1 MNWNRFDLAA
11 FLVVLFSFL
20 ASLYYYAVL
29 PDVIITHWNAQGV
42 ANGSMSK
49 ELGLFLLPAITLI
62 LFVFLKYLPKFDPF
76 GKNYSAFQKEFDT
89 FRLVL
94 VAFMAY
100 VHLLIISVNLGNSLN
115 VIQLL
120 SPGFFALFYSLG
132 NLLPKT
138 KRTYFIGIRTPWT
151 LSDEVVWGKTQ
162 KLAGLLFKISAFIAL
177 AGFLLP
183 NLALAFL
190 IAPIIISSISLI
202 AYSFA
207 ISKTSKALKKKSV

>member
-20 ASLYYYAVL
+20 ASLYYYTAL
-29 PDVIITHWNAQGV
+29 PDVIVTHWNAQGI
-42 ANGSMSK
+42 ANGSMTK
-49 ELGLFLLPAITLI
+49 ELGLFLLPAITLV
-62 LFVFLKYLPKFDPF
+62 LFVFLKYLPRFDPF
-76 GKNYSAFQKEFDT
+76 GKNYAAFQKEFDL
-89 FRLVL
+89 FRLAL
-94 VAFMAY
+94 VAFMTY
-100 VHLLIISVNLGNSLN
+100 THLLVISFNLSNSLN
-115 VIQLL
+115 IIQVL
-120 SPGFFALFYSLG
+120 SPGVFVLFYSIG

-151 LSDEVVWGKTQ
+151 LSDEVVWNKTQ
-162 KLAGLLFKISAFIAL
+162 KLAGLLFKISAFISL

-207 ISKTSKALKKKSV
+207 ISKMSKALKKKSV